1 MDTKSK
7 DTVEKVMRRIR
18 EVRKQKGFSND
29 AMVIDLEM
37 STSAYNKMER
47 METAI
52 TLERFLKIGEIL
64 NVPVSELLEAGKGS
78 TYQIQ
83 DLKDNAIGHYEVQTL
98 YQESAELYKKLL
110 AVKDEQIEM
119 LKKALENK

>member
-7 DTVEKVMRRIR
+7 NTVEKVMRRIR
-18 EVRKQKGFSND
+18 EVRRQKGFSND
-29 AMVIDLEM
+29 AMAIDLEM

-47 METAI
+47 METSI

-64 NVPVSELLEAGKGS
+64 KVPVSELLEAGKGN
-78 TYQIQ
+78 TYQQ

-119 LKKALENK
+119 LKKALEDK